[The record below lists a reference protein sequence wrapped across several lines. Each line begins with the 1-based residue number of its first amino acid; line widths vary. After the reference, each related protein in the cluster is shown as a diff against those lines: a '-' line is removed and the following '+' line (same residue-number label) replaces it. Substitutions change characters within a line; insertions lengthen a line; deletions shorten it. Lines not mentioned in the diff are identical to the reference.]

1 MLVNKSL
8 GVQSLETISA
18 VTVMLNPHFNTND
31 RLRTELREK
40 LKKQRALRD
49 KGSTGEPTVK
59 DSEHK
64 QDDHI
69 ADFRKQGEYG
79 AKKNIKP

>member
-1 MLVNKSL
+1 
-8 GVQSLETISA
+8 
-18 VTVMLNPHFNTND
+18 
-31 RLRTELREK
+31 
-40 LKKQRALRD
+40 LRD

>member
-1 MLVNKSL
+1 MRESL
-8 GVQSLETISA
+8 HRDANCRGGRGGSCRRY
-18 VTVMLNPHFNTND
+18 FNTND